1 MPETFST
8 KVQHN
13 ELKLFLKINPYSAQ
27 ISIGYFLKRLIVW
40 TENSN
45 SSLKHSMLLNCA
57 SSMVKSFQHL
67 TTFFMSTWW
76 VNCRN
81 MQEILFPQW
90 LFDRGQTEKKLL
102 PNELD
107 WIFYLKGSPKKPLW
121 DFNFLYIFA
130 IHEKCCP
137 MLEILLV
144 AFRHSRIILSKVLG
158 LLNENS
164 DNTF

>member
-76 VNCRN
+76 VYCRN
-81 MQEILFPQW
+81 MQEFLFPQW
-90 LFDRGQTEKKLL
+90 LFEGRRRKNCCQMS
-102 PNELD
+102 
-107 WIFYLKGSPKKPLW
+107 WIGYFILKVAQKNHCEISISCI
-121 DFNFLYIFA
+121 FLQFM
-130 IHEKCCP
+130 KNVVQC
-137 MLEILLV
+137 
-144 AFRHSRIILSKVLG
+144 
-158 LLNENS
+158 
-164 DNTF
+164 